1 MIPMMASVFLY
12 ILLLF
17 PILYLIYIILPKIN
31 KNRSSRLNP
40 PGPLGLPFTG
50 NLHQIDSSSLHTS
63 LWNLS
68 KSYGPIVFLRFGS
81 IQSVVVS
88 SASLAKEVYKTQD
101 VIFSSRPTSVS
112 QRKFSYNGLDI
123 VFSPYNDYWR
133 DMRKIFTIHLLSS
146 KRVQSSRYIREDE
159 VSLAMK
165 KIHKLALSSK
175 HINLTE
181 LMMNVTSTIVMR
193 VGFGK
198 TYEDGHERREIVRLL
213 GELQSMITDF
223 FVADLWPGL
232 PFASFID
239 RLTGKTDRLEKCF
252 QDLDSFYQS
261 LIDERL
267 NTQNTN
273 SHHDKE
279 EQDILDILLQLK
291 KDQVSNPNE
300 LTNNHIKAIITD
312 VLVAGSDTSAA
323 TVVWAM
329 TALMK
334 NPKVM
339 RKAQEEVRTVAG
351 KKGAIDENDLAQL
364 IYLKAIVKEIMR
376 LYPAAPL
383 LVPRETKKDTILQ
396 GYEIKQKTLV
406 HVNAFAIARDPES
419 WENPEEFLPERFL
432 GSDIDFRGNDFEL
445 IPFGGGRRICP
456 GITLGVLM
464 AELLLANLIYLFDW
478 KLPVGM
484 KIEDIDYEAKPGFT
498 MHKKNDLCLLAGVYL

>member
-1 MIPMMASVFLY
+1 
-12 ILLLF
+12 
-17 PILYLIYIILPKIN
+17 
-31 KNRSSRLNP
+31 
-40 PGPLGLPFTG
+40 
-50 NLHQIDSSSLHTS
+50 
-63 LWNLS
+63 
-68 KSYGPIVFLRFGS
+68 
-81 IQSVVVS
+81 
-88 SASLAKEVYKTQD
+88 
-101 VIFSSRPTSVS
+101 
-112 QRKFSYNGLDI
+112 
-123 VFSPYNDYWR
+123 
-133 DMRKIFTIHLLSS
+133 MRKIFTIHLLSS

-198 TYEDGHERREIVRLL
+198 TYEEDMNE
-213 GELQSMITDF
+213 GEH
-223 FVADLWPGL
+223 W
-232 PFASFID
+232 
-239 RLTGKTDRLEKCF
+239 LTGKTDRLEKCF

-267 NTQNTN
+267 NAQNAN
-273 SHHDKE
+273 SHDQE
-279 EQDILDILLQLK
+279 DQDIMDILLQLK
-291 KDQVSNPNE
+291 KDQVSNPIE
-300 LTNNHIKAIITD
+300 LTNNHIKAMLTD
-312 VLVAGSDTSAA
+312 VLVAGTDASAA

-329 TALMK
+329 TALIK
-334 NPKVM
+334 NPDVM
-339 RKAQEEVRTVAG
+339 RKAQEEVRNVAG

-376 LYPAAPL
+376 LYPPAPL
-383 LVPRETKKDTILQ
+383 LVPRETKKDTILH
-396 GYEIKQKTLV
+396 GYKIKQKTMV
-406 HVNAFAIARDPES
+406 QVNAFAIGRDPES

-445 IPFGGGRRICP
+445 IPFGAGRRICP
-456 GITLGVLM
+456 GISLGVLM

-498 MHKKNDLCLLAGVYL
+498 MHKKNELCLLARVYL